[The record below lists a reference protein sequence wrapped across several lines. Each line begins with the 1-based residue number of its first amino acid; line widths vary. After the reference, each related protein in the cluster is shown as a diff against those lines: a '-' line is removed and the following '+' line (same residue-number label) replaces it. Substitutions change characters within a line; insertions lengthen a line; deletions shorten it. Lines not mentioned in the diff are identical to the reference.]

1 MIKEVLYGKESR
13 DKLLAGVQKITRAV
27 GCTMGPSGK
36 CVLIGNAV
44 YGNDG
49 LVQLKSIVSKDGV
62 TVARNFELPD
72 PVENRGALFVR
83 EASEET
89 VKMAGDA
96 TTLTCVLAESL
107 ITNGMKLIED
117 GANSQELK
125 KGMDKALEYVVEE
138 LKKMST
144 PVKGDIERIRQV
156 ATVSANND
164 KVIGD
169 LIADAYSEIG
179 DDGIIEITTSNGVD
193 TDKKIADGF
202 KIDRGW
208 ISPLFVNNSAKEICE
223 FENPLILLYDK
234 KITHHTQIENA
245 IGIAIQENKP
255 LLIICEDSEEEG
267 LAYLGINTY
276 NKRFRV
282 CAVKSPEFGNL
293 RREWMEDMALITGG
307 DYVSDLHGLDIKEV
321 ELSNFGQADKVTIS
335 STETTIRGG
344 KKNQNKFDEFIN
356 DLKMNLAQAKTE
368 DEKYPI
374 EKRIARLNGK
384 TALIQVGAATET
396 ELKEKLDRVDDSVRA
411 TRAAIAEGFVAG
423 GGTAFLRISKTVFE
437 KESDNFNKGVKLF
450 YNALETPIKQICEN
464 AGIRTK
470 YEWWNFWS
478 KSIPTIVKN
487 ETGNVGYN
495 ALTGKIVD
503 MVESG
508 IIDSTKALRCAL
520 VNAVSVA
527 GMVLTS
533 ECSIITTS

>member
-13 DKLLAGVQKITRAV
+13 DKLLAGVQKITKAV
-27 GCTMGPSGK
+27 SCTMGPSGK
-36 CVLIGNAV
+36 CVLIGNAI

-49 LVQLKSIVSKDGV
+49 LVQLPSIVTKDGV
-62 TVARNFELPD
+62 TVANNFDLAD
-72 PVENRGALFVR
+72 PVENRGALAVK
-83 EASEET
+83 EAARET
-89 VKMAGDA
+89 VKQAGDA
-96 TTLTCVLAESL
+96 TTLTSVLAESL
-107 ITNGMKLIED
+107 ITGGMKLIDE
-117 GANSQELK
+117 GANSQQLK

-164 KVIGD
+164 KIIGD
-169 LIADAYSEIG
+169 LIADAYSKIG
-179 DDGIIEITTSNGVD
+179 DAGIIEIGTSSGVD
-193 TDKKIADGF
+193 TDVKIADGF

-208 ISPLFVNNSAKEICE
+208 ISPLFVNNPAKEICE

-234 KITHHTQIENA
+234 KITHHTQIENS

-255 LLIICEDSEEEG
+255 LLIICEDAEEEG

-344 KKNQNKFDEFIN
+344 KKNQDKFDEFIN

-384 TALIQVGAATET
+384 TAVIQVGAATET

-411 TRAAIAEGFVAG
+411 TRAAISEGFVAG
-423 GGTAFLRISKTVFE
+423 GGTAFIRITKPIITYKPNDDLMEGIDLVFN
-437 KESDNFNKGVKLF
+437 SLSSP
-450 YNALETPIKQICEN
+450 LKQICEN
-464 AGIRTK
+464 AGV
-470 YEWWNFWS
+470 
-478 KSIPTIVKN
+478 KSN
-487 ETGNVGYN
+487 EIYLKVSVEEGNMGYN
-495 ALTGKIVD
+495 ALTGEIVD
-503 MVESG
+503 MVEAG

-520 VNAVSVA
+520 TNAVSVA

-533 ECSIITTS
+533 ECSIITIS

>member
-1 MIKEVLYGKESR
+1 MIKTVLYGKESR
-13 DKLLAGVQKITRAV
+13 EKLLAGVQKITKAV
-27 GCTMGPSGK
+27 SCTMGPSGK

-49 LVQLKSIVSKDGV
+49 LVQLPSIVSKDGV
-62 TVARNFELPD
+62 TVADNFELPD
-72 PVENRGALFVR
+72 PVENRGALFVK
-83 EASEET
+83 EAARET
-89 VKMAGDA
+89 VKQAGDA

-107 ITNGMKLIED
+107 ITNGMKFIDE
-117 GANSQELK
+117 GANSQQLK
-125 KGMDKALEYVVEE
+125 RGMDKALEYVVDE

-169 LIADAYSEIG
+169 LIAEAYSKIG
-179 DDGIIEITTSNGVD
+179 DSGIIEISTNSGVE
-193 TDKKIADGF
+193 TDIKVADGF

-208 ISPLFVNNSAKEICE
+208 ISPLFVNNASKEICE
-223 FENPLILLYDK
+223 FDSPLILLYDK
-234 KITHHTQIENA
+234 KITHHTQIEAA
-245 IGIAIQENKP
+245 IGISIQESKP
-255 LLIICEDSEEEG
+255 LLIICEDAEEEG
-267 LAYLGINTY
+267 LAYLGINNY
-276 NKRFRV
+276 NKRFMV
-282 CAVKSPEFGNL
+282 CAIKSPEFGNL
-293 RREWMEDMALITGG
+293 KREWMEDIALITGG

-321 ELSNFGQADKVTIS
+321 ELSNFGQAEKVTIS

-344 KKNQNKFDEFIN
+344 KKDKEKFHEFIA
-356 DLKMNLAQAKTE
+356 DLKMNLTQAKTE

-411 TRAAIAEGFVAG
+411 TRAAIAEGFLPG
-423 GGTAFLRISKTVFE
+423 GGTAFLRIPNAFKVNDDTDFKKGEQLLFDSLSKP
-437 KESDNFNKGVKLF
+437 L
-450 YNALETPIKQICEN
+450 IQICEN
-464 AGIRTK
+464 AGVDSKDIYTK
-470 YEWWNFWS
+470 VS
-478 KSIPTIVKN
+478 R
-487 ETGNVGYN
+487 ETGGIGYN
-495 ALTGKIVD
+495 ALTGEVVD
-503 MVESG
+503 MVEAG

-533 ECSIITTS
+533 ECSIVTIS